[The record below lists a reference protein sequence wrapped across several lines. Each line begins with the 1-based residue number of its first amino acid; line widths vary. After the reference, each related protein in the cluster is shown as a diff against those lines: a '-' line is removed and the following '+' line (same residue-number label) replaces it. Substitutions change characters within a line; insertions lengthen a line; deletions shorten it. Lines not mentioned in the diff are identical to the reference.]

1 MSAPALL
8 HPYPSAAPVGARLR
22 RAGAMPAS
30 VAGPAMIRP
39 VRAEDGET
47 LLRLCREHAR
57 REVLERAPFGP
68 GRGDARDLVE
78 ALFDPPVRVWAWIA
92 EADGEAVGYAGA
104 VAGCSLL
111 ERGNYFQLESLYVRP
126 HPQAQEL
133 ELRLFL
139 QALRMARTLGCL
151 NLQWRLPASQARR
164 IEAQLPATAVRTD
177 SVHYVLP
184 LGDGTADSAVRDEG

>member
-8 HPYPSAAPVGARLR
+8 HPHLSTLPVAGGVRRSGAAPAFV
-22 RAGAMPAS
+22 S
-30 VAGPAMIRP
+30 GPAAIRP

-57 REVLERAPFGP
+57 CAASERAPFGP
-68 GRGDARDLVE
+68 GRGDAFELFE

-92 EADGEAVGYAGA
+92 EADGEAIGYAGA

-111 ERGNYFQLESLYVRP
+111 ERGNYFQLESLYVQS
-126 HPQAQEL
+126 HPQAQEI
-133 ELRLFL
+133 ERRLFL

-151 NLQWRLPASQARR
+151 NLQWRLPASQAAR
-164 IEAQLPATAVRTD
+164 IEAQLPAAAVRTD
-177 SVHYVLP
+177 AVHYVLP
-184 LGDGTADSAVRDEG
+184 LADQAADRATRGG